1 MLAVNSVSFSF
12 KQVVRTINKVIGVAA
27 HVDAGKTTFSE
38 SLMYHSKTIRTQGRV
53 DHQNSH
59 LDTHPLEK
67 KRGITIFTDQAILKY
82 KGDQYFLLDTPGHI
96 DFSPE
101 MERTLKVLD
110 YLIIIV
116 SAVEGIEGH
125 TETVWN
131 LAQKENMPVFFF
143 INKCDR
149 KGAGASRVLTELKN
163 NFSQDIFISVEPDA
177 QNLSDELIE
186 FAAARN
192 ERLFELYLN
201 EEIKKDI
208 FLEEIKKMIKKREL
222 FLAASG
228 SALNDQ
234 GVKEFLGQLA
244 LLTDSF
250 YKNQN
255 QQLQALLYK
264 VSHDQD
270 HNRVSHIK
278 VISGGLKV
286 RDELEYQKEDKN
298 IKEKITELRLYNGQE
313 YQSVDQVKAGEI
325 AGVLGL
331 SEAPAGT
338 AFGQL
343 DSLKA
348 KKYQTALKSKVI
360 FAENINTRKLLQSF
374 KILDAED
381 PSLNVNWDS
390 EAEAIQVNVMGTVQ
404 LEILKSLVKER
415 FNFEIDFAQPDII
428 YKETINNQVFGYGH
442 FEPLKHYAEVHLKIE
457 ASPRNSGIIFE
468 NEASTDNISRGLQN
482 LVKQHLL
489 EKEHRGI
496 LTGSPLTD
504 LKITLLTGKDHNKHT
519 SGGDFKEATYRA
531 LRQGLEKAENI
542 LLEPF
547 YNFKIKV
554 NLDYLGRVMAD
565 IEKAKGSFETPEIRE
580 EQALIKGKAPAST
593 FMNYPVEL
601 RAFTGGKGM
610 INLKFGGYDLCHN
623 SEQIIEASDYDKK
636 NDPVYSS
643 ASIFCAKGKGY
654 TLSGKEAEIKMKV

>member
-1 MLAVNSVSFSF
+1 MR
-12 KQVVRTINKVIGVAA
+12 KINKVIGVAA

-38 SLMYHSKTIRTQGRV
+38 SLMYHSQTIRNKGRV

-67 KRGITIFTDQAILKY
+67 RRGITIFTDQAVLKY

-125 TETVWN
+125 TETVWE
-131 LAQKENMPVFFF
+131 LAQKEKLPVFFF

-149 KGAGASRVLTELKN
+149 KGAGADRVLTELKN
-163 NFSQDIFISVEPDA
+163 NFNQNIFLTKNEA
-177 QNLSDELIE
+177 ENNLSDELIE
-186 FAAARN
+186 FSAERN
-192 ERLFELYLN
+192 DKLLNLYLKG
-201 EEIKKDI
+201 EIKEKI
-208 FLEEIKKMIKKREL
+208 FLEEIKKMIKKRKI
-222 FLAASG
+222 FIAGAG

-234 GVKEFLGQLA
+234 GVKEFFDQLA
-244 LLTDSF
+244 ILTDSF
-250 YKNQN
+250 YGKEKD

-264 VSHDQD
+264 VSHDRD

-278 VISGGLKV
+278 VLAGSLKV
-286 RDELEYQKEDKN
+286 REELEYQKNDKSV
-298 IKEKITELRLYNGQE
+298 KEKITELRIYNGSE
-313 YQSVDQVKAGEI
+313 YHNVEQAAAGEI

-331 SEAPAGT
+331 SEAQAGT

-360 FAENINTRKLLQSF
+360 YAEEINTRKLLEAF

-381 PSLNVNWDS
+381 PSLNVSWNS
-390 EAEAIQVNVMGTVQ
+390 KAEEIQVNVMGTIQ

-415 FNFEIDFAQPDII
+415 FDFKIDFAQPDII
-428 YKETINNQVFGYGH
+428 YKETINNKVFGYGH

-457 ASPRNSGIIFE
+457 AAPRNSGIIFE
-468 NEASTDNISRGLQN
+468 NKASKDDLSRGLQN
-482 LVKQHLL
+482 LVRQHIL
-489 EKEHRGI
+489 EKDHRGI

-504 LKITLLTGKDHNKHT
+504 LKITLVTGRAHNKHT

-554 NLDYLGRVMAD
+554 KLDHLGKVISD
-565 IEKAKGSFETPEIRE
+565 IEKAKGSFVTPEINQD
-580 EQALIKGKAPAST
+580 QAVIKGKAPAAT

-601 RAFTGGKGM
+601 RAFTGGKGI
-610 INLKFGGYDLCHN
+610 INLKFGGYDHCHN
-623 SEQIIEASDYDKK
+623 SQEIIKASDYDKNK
-636 NDPVYSS
+636 DSVYSS
-643 ASIFCAKGKGY
+643 SSIFCAKGKGY
-654 TLSGKEAEIKMKV
+654 TLNWEQAESEMHLL